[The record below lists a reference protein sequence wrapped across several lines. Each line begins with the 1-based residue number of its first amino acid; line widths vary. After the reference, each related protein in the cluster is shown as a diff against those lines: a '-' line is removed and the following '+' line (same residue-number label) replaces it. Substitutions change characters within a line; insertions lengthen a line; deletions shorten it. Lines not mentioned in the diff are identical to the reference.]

1 MEERMLPEQKSL
13 LQELY
18 VIKGSHLK
26 LLMALHICGGSV
38 LKTELNA
45 CLVELGGNKLYTLTK
60 PTMDMADLGLITITY
75 AEVSRR
81 KATYT
86 ITAQGSELLSRIKN

>member
-1 MEERMLPEQKSL
+1 MTPDQRRVL
-13 LQELY
+13 LELY
-18 VIKGSHLK
+18 AAKGSHIK
-26 LLMALHICGGSV
+26 ILMTLDILGGSV

-45 CLVELGGNKLYTLTK
+45 CLSELGGHKLYTLTK

-86 ITAQGSELLSRIKN
+86 LTARGVHFLRRIKN